1 MIISHKHKFI
11 SLDPPKTGTNYRQN
25 LLWNYG
31 DFVEDLQHAN
41 LEEVRN
47 YFHQYD
53 LSDYFTFTFVRNPW
67 KRYLSWFHHFS
78 KVNHNHDLSPQ
89 EFHDFMFFYLS
100 KTPEVNDS
108 RRITLPQSYWFEREG
123 KINVDFI
130 GSLENI
136 TKDMNYV
143 LDKLNIN
150 TQLKNNPANK
160 SIYKIKHEDAYSQE
174 LIDLVAKKEKSVID
188 LKGYTYIAQ
197 T

>member
-25 LLWNYG
+25 LLTDYG
-31 DFVEDLQHAN
+31 DYVQALQHAN
-41 LEEVRN
+41 LAEVQN

-67 KRYLSWFHHFS
+67 KRYLSWF
-78 KVNHNHDLSPQ
+78 NHINRDNRNHDLSPQ
-89 EFHDFMFFYLS
+89 KFHDFMFFYLS
-100 KTPEVNDS
+100 QTPEVNDE
-108 RRITLPQSYWFEREG
+108 RRITLPQSFWFEGEG

-136 TKDMNYV
+136 TKDMSYV
-143 LDKLNIN
+143 LYKLNVN

-160 SIYKIKHEDAYSQE
+160 SMHKINYQDFYNQE
-174 LIDLVAKKEKSVID
+174 LIDLVAEKEKNVIE
-188 LKGYTYIAQ
+188 LKGYDY
-197 T
+197 

>member
-25 LLWNYG
+25 LLYNYG
-31 DFVEDLQHAN
+31 DYVQGLQHAN
-41 LEEVRN
+41 LAEVQN

-67 KRYLSWFHHFS
+67 KRYFSWFHFRHRDI
-78 KVNHNHDLSPQ
+78 HDHQLSPQ

-100 KTPEVNDS
+100 ES
-108 RRITLPQSYWFEREG
+108 SPQSYWFEREG

-160 SIYKIKHEDAYSQE
+160 SIYKIKYEDAYNQQ
-174 LIDLVAKKEKSVID
+174 LIDLVAQKEKSVIE
-188 LKGYTYIAQ
+188 LKGYEY
-197 T
+197 